1 MRGRLTAAF
10 AMTQHYERST
20 TASLRRNT
28 AWALVGNVGYAACQW
43 GVLVAIAKL
52 ATAEAV
58 GRFALG
64 LAIAGPVFILSNLNL
79 RAVQATDARRQYDF
93 PEYLGLRLTTIAAAL
108 TVITAIALASG
119 YRGHTLV
126 LLLGV
131 ALAKAFEAVSDVVFG
146 LLQQAERLRRVA
158 LSLLV
163 KGIASVLAV
172 TIVLRLTGN
181 VVLAVLAM
189 AGCWAGV
196 LALVDLPT
204 AARLASP
211 RPTFARHRLAELA
224 WLALPLGC
232 VMGANSLTTN
242 VPRYAIAGHLG
253 AAALG
258 HFTAV
263 AYVLVAAS
271 QPIFALG
278 AAVSPRLARHFV
290 DDRRA
295 YVRLSR
301 NVMLLA
307 AALGALAVTAAA
319 VAGPPFLRVAYGP
332 EYAADAEVL
341 CWIAVVGC
349 VGFVSSTLGFA
360 VTAAR
365 RFPQQL
371 AVACL
376 ALGVCALASQ
386 WLVPRFGL
394 IGAAWAL
401 LASEGVRL
409 LCLGI
414 VYTLACVSDRRA
426 VSEVRMPRVRLDEA
440 SIIA

>member
-1 MRGRLTAAF
+1 
-10 AMTQHYERST
+10 MTQRQNRST

-28 AWALVGNVGYAACQW
+28 AWALAGNLGYAACQW

-52 ATAEAV
+52 AAADAV

-64 LAIAGPVFILSNLNL
+64 LAIAGPVLILSNLNL

-93 PEYLGLRLTTIAAAL
+93 GDYLGLRLTTIAAAL
-108 TVITAIALASG
+108 VVITAIALAAG
-119 YRGHTLV
+119 YRGDTLV

-158 LSLLV
+158 LSLLL
-163 KGIASVLAV
+163 KGVASVLTV
-172 TIVLRLTGN
+172 TSVLRLTGS

-196 LALVDLPT
+196 LTLVDLP
-204 AARLASP
+204 AAACLASL
-211 RPTFARHRLAELA
+211 RPTFARHRLAKLA
-224 WLALPLGC
+224 WLAFPLGC
-232 VMGANSLTTN
+232 VMGINSLATN
-242 VPRYAIAGHLG
+242 VPRYAIATHLG
-253 AAALG
+253 VTALG

-263 AYVLVAAS
+263 VYVLVAAS
-271 QPIFALG
+271 QPVFALG
-278 AAVSPRLARHFV
+278 AAISPRLARYFIA
-290 DDRRA
+290 DRRA

-301 NVMLLA
+301 NAMLLA
-307 AALGALAVTAAA
+307 AALGVLAVTAAA
-319 VAGPPFLRVAYGP
+319 VAGPRFLRTAYAP
-332 EYAADAEVL
+332 EYAADAPAL

-409 LCLGI
+409 LCLGL
-414 VYTLACVSDRRA
+414 VYVLACVSDRGA
-426 VSEVRMPRVRLDEA
+426 VSEVRMSGVRLNEA
-440 SIIA
+440 SILA